1 MVKFKLSVS
10 DDSDFFHEYS
20 KLRKMRSFSENSA
33 ALGGRLFGQP
43 NSPLFTIVLRAEH
56 AELGPEFKFDHIYQL
71 YDFGQLS
78 SETQFSQL

>member
-20 KLRKMRSFSENSA
+20 KLRKM
-33 ALGGRLFGQP
+33 RLFGQP